1 MPHFFAKLHG
11 PRTTFPADITPEEM
25 TLMKAHSDY
34 WREQMR
40 KGYVVVFGPVRD
52 PAAAYGVLVMQLP
65 DGVDAASLINDDP
78 VIQADCGFRFEW
90 HPMQAVLPQPG

>member
-25 TLMKAHSDY
+25 ALMKAHSDY

-65 DGVDAASLINDDP
+65 DGIAAASLINDDP
-78 VIQADCGFRFEW
+78 VIKADCGFRFEC
-90 HPMQAVLPQPG
+90 HPMHAVLPEQG